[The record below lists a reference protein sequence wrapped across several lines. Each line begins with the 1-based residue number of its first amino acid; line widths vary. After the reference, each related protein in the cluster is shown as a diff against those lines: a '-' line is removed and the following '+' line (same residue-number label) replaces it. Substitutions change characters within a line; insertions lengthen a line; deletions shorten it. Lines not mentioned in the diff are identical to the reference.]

1 MINSIM
7 TNNKKRKRKDE
18 NNTEWLD
25 KVINDLVQKASQQE
39 FKIIFKESI
48 FEKFNKG
55 FYLKEIFL

>member
-25 KVINDLVQKASQQE
+25 KVINDLVQKASQ
-39 FKIIFKESI
+39 
-48 FEKFNKG
+48 
-55 FYLKEIFL
+55 